1 MKTSKIH
8 LRGSSSIYRL
18 LIINSLVLPLV
29 LLLVAGC
36 KPATTPGDANSGL
49 PTYTAHGVIQKI
61 PADRHLVTIAH
72 DAIPGYMPAMT
83 MDFPVRDTNALTGLS
98 PGDIV
103 NFQLVLG
110 TNDDWVQN
118 LQRVGQTTLATAPAP
133 ATDPLKPGDPMPD
146 LAFTTETG
154 DLRHLS
160 DFRGSAVAF
169 TFFFTR
175 CPLPDYC
182 PRMNRNFA
190 ATRDLL
196 QAGTNAP
203 PNWQLLSLS
212 FDAGIDTPA
221 ILSNYAGI
229 YRGENTNHW
238 LFAAVPMNQLMP
250 VAPRLDLMIMRQN
263 GSISHNLRT
272 IVLDPQGRI
281 HRLFDGNTWLPQ
293 QLAAALIEAARQ

>member
-1 MKTSKIH
+1 MRTC
-8 LRGSSSIYRL
+8 
-18 LIINSLVLPLV
+18 
-29 LLLVAGC
+29 LLLSLLLAAGC
-36 KPATTPGDANSGL
+36 KRENFVVTISEPQ
-49 PTYTAHGVIQKI
+49 TYAAHGVIQTI
-61 PADRHLVTIAH
+61 PADRHLITIAH

-83 MDFPVRDTNALTGLS
+83 MGFPVRDTNVLTGLS

-103 NFQLVLG
+103 NFQLVVA

-118 LQRVGQTTLATAPAP
+118 FLRIGQTNLTAAPAP
-133 ATDPLKPGDPMPD
+133 APVTDPLKPGDPMPD

-154 DLRHLS
+154 ALRHLS

-175 CPLPDYC
+175 CPLPDFC

-196 QAGTNAP
+196 LAATNAP
-203 PNWQLLSLS
+203 ANWQLLSLS
-212 FDAGIDTPA
+212 FDPEIDTPA
-221 ILSNYAGI
+221 ILSNYAVA
-229 YRGENTNHW
+229 YRGEYSKNW
-238 LFAAVPMNQLMP
+238 LFAAVPLNQLMP
-250 VAPRLDLMIMRQN
+250 LAPRLDLMIMRQN

-281 HRLFDGNTWLPQ
+281 HHLFDGNSWTPE
-293 QLAAALIEAARQ
+293 QLADALLEASRQP